1 MSKFSKAGIKRE
13 IVTME
18 KELEKMQKD
27 GLEKQI
33 QFQALRQELNN
44 VSLDIETKMRT
55 IKDLQIR
62 FGFKTEKDFL
72 PQEEP
77 KK

>member
-13 IVTME
+13 IASME
-18 KELEKMQKD
+18 KELEKMQKE
-27 GLEKQI
+27 GLAKQVK
-33 QFQALRQELNN
+33 FQVLRQELNN
-44 VSLDIETKMRT
+44 TALDIEAKMRT
-55 IKDLQIR
+55 IKDMQIR

-72 PQEEP
+72 PEEP

>member
-1 MSKFSKAGIKRE
+1 MSKFSKAGVKRE

-18 KELEKMQKD
+18 KELEKMQID
-27 GLEKQI
+27 GGKKQI
-33 QFQALRQELNN
+33 EFQALRQELQNL
-44 VSLDIETKMRT
+44 SLEIATKIGT
-55 IKDLQIR
+55 IKDMQIR

-72 PQEEP
+72 PEEP